1 MKPVVS
7 DPIYDRS
14 KLIELISTKF
24 YFLLQQEQPVQPRA
38 QIIFAKLSTKLTE
51 AKACS
56 LSGKIFTDLKIFSPL
71 EAKCDLTICRLTE
84 TSGPVAGGKEIL
96 LFCDKINKDDVQ
108 VRFFEETN
116 GQLVWEGFGDFQPSD
131 VHKQYGI
138 CFRTPRYKNIE
149 VMRSAG

>member
-1 MKPVVS
+1 M
-7 DPIYDRS
+7 
-14 KLIELISTKF
+14 
-24 YFLLQQEQPVQPRA
+24 
-38 QIIFAKLSTKLTE
+38 
-51 AKACS
+51 
-56 LSGKIFTDLKIFSPL
+56 IFTDVEIFYPL

-108 VRFFEETN
+108 VRFYQETN

-149 VMRSAG
+149 VRTERVEAECLVSKTEIILSFTD